1 MKSRPISLKKVE
13 NCFLLFKKFV
23 VEYDTGDKDFKLWVT
38 RLFYET
44 ICGFGKNNLDNIK
57 TVNYLDM
64 INEAADSGEKKPAPS
79 NDHLFLPQTASR
91 YFLENSEKFL
101 NDFEL
106 FYDYCV
112 YLDKVIHTTR
122 KEGNLLSQF
131 SKRRN
136 GYGMVK
142 KDPIERYKYLFEKGE
157 IKFYMDKKGYQ
168 TEFPKSIDYFDG
180 ISKEHHKN
188 FWKKYTISADEVV

>member
-1 MKSRPISLKKVE
+1 MKLRPVSIKKVVQAY
-13 NCFLLFKKFV
+13 LLFKKFV
-23 VEYDTGDKDFKLWVT
+23 VEYASGDKDFKLWIT

-44 ICGFGKNNLDNIK
+44 ICGFGKDNLDNLK
-57 TVNYLDM
+57 TVNYLNM
-64 INEAADSGEKKPAPS
+64 IHEAADNGEEKPAPS
-79 NDHLFLPQTASR
+79 KDHLFLPQTGSR
-91 YFLENSEKFL
+91 YFFENSEKFL
-101 NDFEL
+101 NNFEL

-122 KEGNLLSQF
+122 KEGSLLSQF
-131 SKRRN
+131 SKRRS

-142 KDPIERYKYLFEKGE
+142 KDPIERYKYLFEKGD
-157 IKFYMDKKGYQ
+157 IKFYIDKKGYQ

-188 FWKKYTISADEVV
+188 FWKKYTISGDETV